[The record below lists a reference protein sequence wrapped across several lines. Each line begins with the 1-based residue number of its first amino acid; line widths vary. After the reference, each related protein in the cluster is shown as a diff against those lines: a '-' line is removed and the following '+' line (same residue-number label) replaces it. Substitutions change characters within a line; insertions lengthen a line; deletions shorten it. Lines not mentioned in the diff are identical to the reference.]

1 MVCYAAAVKACCY
14 RGIPVGAAQ
23 LYKLLSVVLQAQVSS
38 ALPNLVILVT
48 GKGPQKAMY
57 ERNMQQLDLQHVAFR
72 TAWLEAADY
81 PILLGS
87 ADLGISLHTSS
98 SELDLPMK
106 VGRSCGLRCFLCMFA
121 QNAVTLH

>member
-1 MVCYAAAVKACCY
+1 MLLQKKF
-14 RGIPVGAAQ
+14 
-23 LYKLLSVVLQAQVSS
+23 LSELLSVGLQVQLSS

-48 GKGPQKAMY
+48 GKGPQHAMY
-57 ERNMQQLDLQHVAFR
+57 ELRMQQLDLQHVAFR

-87 ADLGISLHTSS
+87 ADLGVSLHTSS

-106 VGRSCGLRCFLCMFA
+106 VRR
-121 QNAVTLH
+121 

>member
-1 MVCYAAAVKACCY
+1 M
-14 RGIPVGAAQ
+14 
-23 LYKLLSVVLQAQVSS
+23 QAQASS
-38 ALPNLVILVT
+38 GTLPNLVIVVT

-57 ERNMQQLDLQHVAFR
+57 ESKMQRLNLQHVAFR
-72 TAWLEAADY
+72 TAWLQAADY

-106 VGRSCGLRCFLCMFA
+106 VRPP
-121 QNAVTLH
+121 